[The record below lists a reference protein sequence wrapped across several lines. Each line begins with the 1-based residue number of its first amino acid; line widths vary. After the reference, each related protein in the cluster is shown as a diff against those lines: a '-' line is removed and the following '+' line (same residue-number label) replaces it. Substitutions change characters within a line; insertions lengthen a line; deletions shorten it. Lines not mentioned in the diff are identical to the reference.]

1 MSEYWKSTPKYWCK
15 HCKTYVRDT
24 PFERTQHEATGKH
37 QGSLKRFLR
46 DVHRSQDKDQKDSQK
61 AKNEIER
68 LKGLVAPTTK
78 ASGQQPTWKRGTGHL
93 DSGTS
98 ASLSVNK
105 EQRKRQMEQL
115 AEMGVAIPEEFRP
128 EMALAGEWKT
138 VSETLVTDSTGRDT
152 AAMVKGVRK
161 RKLDGQEE
169 GEEGEEDETSDER
182 VEKEAHADFP
192 ATEPHHGGVAVL
204 NIEENN
210 IKREAPNEDGP
221 GASTIA
227 EAGSRGRPHISD
239 HFQEA
244 KAQAE
249 QEINTAL
256 DETHLQAYYD
266 DRSLYPEPEHWLND
280 GIKRLSLDRS
290 TDGYS
295 FLGVE
300 GKPW

>member
-105 EQRKRQMEQL
+105 EQRKSQMEQL

-169 GEEGEEDETSDER
+169 GEEGEEDETSGVVPDQQRPRKVWGSTFKSHPGLGEDDEELEALLSKTTHLKGKKPKLESKSEDER
-182 VEKEAHADFP
+182 VEKEAPADFP
-192 ATEPHHGGVAVL
+192 ATEPHHGGVAVEKK
-204 NIEENN
+204 EENN

-227 EAGSRGRPHISD
+227 EAGSAGDPTSPII
-239 HFQEA
+239 F
-244 KAQAE
+244 K
-249 QEINTAL
+249 
-256 DETHLQAYYD
+256 
-266 DRSLYPEPEHWLND
+266 
-280 GIKRLSLDRS
+280 KR
-290 TDGYS
+290 
-295 FLGVE
+295 
-300 GKPW
+300 KPKQSKR